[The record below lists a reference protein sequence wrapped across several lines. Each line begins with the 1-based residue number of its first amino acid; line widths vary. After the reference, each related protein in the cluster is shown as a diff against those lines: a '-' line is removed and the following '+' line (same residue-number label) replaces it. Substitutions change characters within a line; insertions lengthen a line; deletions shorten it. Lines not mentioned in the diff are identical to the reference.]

1 MSSALAVRAPEAPS
15 HGSSRVGAGR
25 YPNTT
30 PGTGEPHAAH
40 RSFDATP
47 LRLVALAHAM
57 RHASGDRR
65 RYRGSWRAAPSIA
78 AAKPVLEPLVR
89 RVCASNVRSK
99 PGGSPP
105 DFGTTPRPRKGLL
118 RMKESKLH
126 SLFSRKKPGLSLTP
140 RLLVVR
146 RRGNGQHAAHRLDPV
161 FLPVLVDQR
170 HHHLGRRS
178 SSACAKKPTP
188 CEGFRGAT
196 KLMNLALQLLDPRLV
211 LGGRPGAFA
220 RVTLR
225 LTDPLFVA
233 SQPCSPSFRR
243 PT

>member
-1 MSSALAVRAPEAPS
+1 MRPRFAMSSALAVRAPEAPS

-57 RHASGDRR
+57 RHASGDCR

-78 AAKPVLEPLVR
+78 AAKPVLEPLLR

-105 DFGTTPRPRKGLL
+105 DFGTTPRPRKRPSPHEGKQTALAFL
-118 RMKESKLH
+118 AKEARALADAAPARST
-126 SLFSRKKPGLSLTP
+126 STGQWAARCTSTRP
-140 RLLVVR
+140 RIL
-146 RRGNGQHAAHRLDPV
+146 
-161 FLPVLVDQR
+161 
-170 HHHLGRRS
+170 
-178 SSACAKKPTP
+178 ACA
-188 CEGFRGAT
+188 G
-196 KLMNLALQLLDPRLV
+196 
-211 LGGRPGAFA
+211 
-220 RVTLR
+220 
-225 LTDPLFVA
+225 
-233 SQPCSPSFRR
+233 
-243 PT
+243 